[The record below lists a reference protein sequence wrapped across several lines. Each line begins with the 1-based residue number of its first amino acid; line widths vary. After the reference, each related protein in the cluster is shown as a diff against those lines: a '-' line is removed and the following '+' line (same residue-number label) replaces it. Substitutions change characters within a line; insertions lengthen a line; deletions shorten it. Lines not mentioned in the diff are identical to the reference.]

1 MNTNN
6 PMQWTMQAKLNAVN
20 DTSNTLKNDAKT
32 LLISLNDFY
41 DTMQDMQ
48 VENDAEQTRLFNEAM
63 IAYKK
68 LNEACGTLIA
78 YEQNKY
84 KS

>member
-1 MNTNN
+1 
-6 PMQWTMQAKLNAVN
+6 MQWTMQAKLNAVN

>member
-20 DTSNTLKNDAKT
+20 DVSNDLTNDTEA
-32 LLISLNDFY
+32 LLMALHDFN
-41 DTMQDMQ
+41 DTMLDMQ
-48 VENDAEQTRLFNEAM
+48 AEDDAEQTRLFNEAM

>member
-1 MNTNN
+1 
-6 PMQWTMQAKLNAVN
+6 MQWTMQAKLNAVN

-48 VENDAEQTRLFNEAM
+48 VENEAEQTRLFNTSLLRDVFYFAVF
-63 IAYKK
+63 
-68 LNEACGTLIA
+68 
-78 YEQNKY
+78 
-84 KS
+84 S

>member
-1 MNTNN
+1 
-6 PMQWTMQAKLNAVN
+6 MQWTMQAKLNAVN

-48 VENDAEQTRLFNEAM
+48 VEDDAEQTRLFNEA
-63 IAYKK
+63 INAYKAFYD
-68 LNEACGTLIA
+68 ACGALIA
-78 YEQNKY
+78 YEKNKY
-84 KS
+84 QS

>member
-1 MNTNN
+1 
-6 PMQWTMQAKLNAVN
+6 MQWTMQAKLNAVN

-48 VENDAEQTRLFNEAM
+48 VDDDAEQTRLFNEA
-63 IAYKK
+63 ISAYK
-68 LNEACGTLIA
+68 AFTDSCGALVA
-78 YEQNKY
+78 YEKNKY
-84 KS
+84 QS

>member
-6 PMQWTMQAKLNAVN
+6 PMQWTMRAKLNAVN
-20 DTSNTLKNDAKT
+20 DVSNDLTNDTEA
-32 LLISLNDFY
+32 LLMALHDFN
-41 DTMQDMQ
+41 DTMLDMQ
-48 VENDAEQTRLFNEAM
+48 AEDDAEQTRLFNEAM
-63 IAYKK
+63 NAYKK

>member
-1 MNTNN
+1 MR
-6 PMQWTMQAKLNAVN
+6 WTMQAKLNAVN

-48 VENDAEQTRLFNEAM
+48 VENDAEQTRLFNEA
-63 IAYKK
+63 IISTGYLLFKGNFR
-68 LNEACGTLIA
+68 L
-78 YEQNKY
+78 
-84 KS
+84 

>member
-1 MNTNN
+1 
-6 PMQWTMQAKLNAVN
+6 MQWTMQAKLNAVN

-48 VENDAEQTRLFNEAM
+48 VEDDAEQTRLFNEA
-63 IAYKK
+63 INAYKT
-68 LNEACGTLIA
+68 LNDACGALIA
-78 YEQNKY
+78 YEKNKY
-84 KS
+84 